1 MEALTIFLSKSL
13 LSWLAIQ
20 VCLAIVFLLY
30 LHLGK
35 KTILSDEQLPKTAVI
50 LCLRGADPFLSECL
64 RSLLTQNYAQ
74 YTLKLI
80 VDSQADPAWQ
90 IASDTIHQLGA
101 KNAEINYLRVI
112 RHNCSLK
119 CSALLQVISEL
130 DDTYEVVAFVDADT
144 VVHSNWLRELVSPL
158 SHPKVGATTGNRWYI
173 PSGKYWGSLV
183 RYAGNV
189 STVVQMFLFG
199 IPWGGTL
206 AVKTEVL
213 RHTGMLDMW
222 GKALNEDLMMHKVL
236 KKHGMQIKFVPS
248 LVMLNREECDLLGL
262 IDHLKRLFLYSR
274 LYHPQWLAVIGDLVS
289 SILFPTTVVVL
300 LLIALWDE
308 QWQTAALLFRSYSIY
323 TVGLL
328 LLMLVLEL
336 GVRPVILAQGQTAAK
351 LSVGAI
357 LKMLLVVPLTQW
369 VYGLAMLASL
379 LRSTVKWRGAI
390 YRVQGPWNI
399 RLVEYHAYDFLD
411 QPVDSKISL

>member
-1 MEALTIFLSKSL
+1 MEQLTIFLSKSL
-13 LSWLAIQ
+13 QGWLAIQ
-20 VCLAIVFLLY
+20 VCLALVFLLY
-30 LHLGK
+30 LHFSRKSSLA
-35 KTILSDEQLPKTAVI
+35 DEQLPKTAVI
-50 LCLRGADPFLSECL
+50 LCLRGADPFLPECL
-64 RSLLTQNYAQ
+64 RSLLTQNYPQ
-74 YTLKLI
+74 YNLKLV

-90 IASDTIHQLGA
+90 IAYDTINQLGA
-101 KNAEINYLRVI
+101 TNVEINYLRVI

-119 CSALLQVISEL
+119 CSALLQVFAEL
-130 DDTYEVVAFVDADT
+130 DDSYEVVAFVDADT
-144 VVHSNWLRELVSPL
+144 VVHPNWLRELVSPL
-158 SHPKVGATTGNRWYI
+158 SNPKVGATTGNRWYV
-173 PSGKYWGSLV
+173 PTGKYWGSLV

-222 GKALNEDLMMHKVL
+222 GKVLNEDLMMHKVL

-248 LVMLNREECDLLGL
+248 LIMLNREECDLLGL

-274 LYHPQWLAVIGDLVS
+274 LYHPQWMAVVGDLVS
-289 SILFPTTVVVL
+289 SILFPSTTIL
-300 LLIALWDE
+300 LLLVSLWDE
-308 QWQTAALLFRSYSIY
+308 RWETAALLFRSYSIY
-323 TVGLL
+323 TLGLL
-328 LLMLVLEL
+328 LLMLTLEL
-336 GVRPVILAQGQTAAK
+336 GVRPVILAQGQTVAK

-357 LKMLLVVPLTQW
+357 LKMLIAIPLTQW
-369 VYGLAMLASL
+369 IYGLAMLSSL

-390 YRVQGPWNI
+390 YRVQGPCNI
-399 RLVEYHAYDFLD
+399 RLVEYQAYDFLD

>member
-1 MEALTIFLSKSL
+1 MEQLTIFLSKSL
-13 LSWLAIQ
+13 LGWLAIQ
-20 VCLAIVFLLY
+20 VCLALVFLFY
-30 LHLGK
+30 LHFSKRSSLADK
-35 KTILSDEQLPKTAVI
+35 QLPKTAVI
-50 LCLRGADPFLSECL
+50 LSLRGADPFLPECL
-64 RSLLTQNYAQ
+64 RSLLTQNYPQ
-74 YTLKLI
+74 YNLKLV

-90 IASDTIHQLGA
+90 IAYDTINQLGA
-101 KNAEINYLRVI
+101 TNVEINYLRVI

-119 CSALLQVISEL
+119 CSALLQVVSEL
-130 DDTYEVVAFVDADT
+130 DDSYEVVAFVDADT
-144 VVHSNWLRELVSPL
+144 VVHPNWLRDLVSPL
-158 SHPKVGATTGNRWYI
+158 SNPKVGATTGNRWYA
-173 PSGKYWGSLV
+173 PTGRYWGSLV

-206 AVKTEVL
+206 AIKTEVL

-248 LVMLNREECDLLGL
+248 LIMLNREECDLLGL

-274 LYHPQWLAVIGDLVS
+274 LYHPQWLAVVGDLVS
-289 SILFPTTVVVL
+289 SILFPTTAIIL
-300 LLIALWDE
+300 LLVALWDE
-308 QWQTAALLFRSYSIY
+308 RWDTAALLFRSYSIY
-323 TVGLL
+323 TLGLL
-328 LLMLVLEL
+328 LLMLILEL
-336 GVRPVILAQGQTAAK
+336 GVRPVILAQGQSATK
-351 LSVGAI
+351 LSVGTI
-357 LKMLLVVPLTQW
+357 LRMLLTIPLTQW
-369 VYGLAMLASL
+369 VYGLAMLFSL

-399 RLVEYHAYDFLD
+399 RLVEYQAYDFLD